1 MEKAVDDL
9 IIKYKE
15 GETPRVIGVVADGE
29 VRLCQLP

>member
-15 GETPRVIGVVADGE
+15 GQIPRAVGIVADGQ
-29 VRLCQLP
+29 VKLYQFS

>member
-15 GETPRVIGVVADGE
+15 GEAPRVAGVVADNQ
-29 VRLCQLP
+29 VQLCLL